1 VWCAVR
7 RVILLAVRIFQETQR
22 RLQAVGDL
30 TVQSPKGSGL
40 SDEQWNRMLQ
50 RSDEADKAC
59 ELAPGSSCLSRGTAA
74 QLRRRSLAVILH
86 RCRSFVGWLVGLTCL
101 HQSNRPTRRLGDR
114 VSWTYVPCNVGMG
127 GRPRLAFRRFFR
139 LLVHKHKFVKSNE
152 RCQDPT
158 ITQRRPKTPKTNL
171 SAGGR
176 VFSRVCD

>member
-1 VWCAVR
+1 MRARTRLELPKPWHCRAASSP
-7 RVILLAVRIFQETQR
+7 IIGSDPTQ
-22 RLQAVGDL
+22 VSF
-30 TVQSPKGSGL
+30 V
-40 SDEQWNRMLQ
+40 
-50 RSDEADKAC
+50 
-59 ELAPGSSCLSRGTAA
+59 
-74 QLRRRSLAVILH
+74 
-86 RCRSFVGWLVGLTCL
+86 RSFVRWLVGLTCL